1 MKRKILNPAA
11 MLAAGL
17 ALGVISRL
25 PDIYTQNLGNI
36 FSQTAIWIL
45 MGTLISIYSDTPKR
59 AMANVF
65 PFCAGMLATYYVTA
79 AVTHGV
85 CHRSFIIG
93 RSVFAL
99 CAPVSVGST
108 VILFDRLRRY
118 DYVIHAALIYFL
130 FFAKVP
136 RGGQKKA

>member
-25 PDIYTQNLGNI
+25 PDIYTQNPGNV

-45 MGTLISIYSDTPKR
+45 MGTL
-59 AMANVF
+59 
-65 PFCAGMLATYYVTA
+65 ATYYATA

-85 CHRSFIIG
+85 YYRSFIIG

-99 CAPVSVGST
+99 CAPVSVGSM

>member
-1 MKRKILNPAA
+1 MHETKNPEPGGDAGGRTGAGRHQPAA
-11 MLAAGL
+11 GHLHAEPGQCFFADGDLDFDGDAGDVL
-17 ALGVISRL
+17 CDGSGHAWGVSPEL
-25 PDIYTQNLGNI
+25 
-36 FSQTAIWIL
+36 
-45 MGTLISIYSDTPKR
+45 
-59 AMANVF
+59 
-65 PFCAGMLATYYVTA
+65 
-79 AVTHGV
+79 
-85 CHRSFIIG
+85 IIG

-108 VILFDRLRRY
+108 VILFDWLRRY

>member
-25 PDIYTQNLGNI
+25 PDIYTQNPGNV

-45 MGTLISIYSDTPKR
+45 MGTL
-59 AMANVF
+59 
-65 PFCAGMLATYYVTA
+65 ATYYATA

-85 CHRSFIIG
+85 YHRSFIIG

-130 FFAKVP
+130 LFAKVP